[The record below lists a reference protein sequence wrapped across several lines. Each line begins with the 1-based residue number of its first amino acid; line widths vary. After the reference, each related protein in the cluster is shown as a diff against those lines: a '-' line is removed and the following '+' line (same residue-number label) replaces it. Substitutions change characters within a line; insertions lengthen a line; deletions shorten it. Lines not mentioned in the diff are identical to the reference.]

1 MSGDFRMGYR
11 QGFRATWSEQLAC
24 FLGDWDFIKTERWHS
39 SLLPKH
45 NLQGMQKESSSNAHR
60 AMSNHRTLSNPLLAV
75 FPPWSMGHVLCKL
88 PQQERDY
95 GATQVSLPT
104 TYSLSDNKVT
114 TERTA
119 KTHIQEE
126 QDIYRWNVSV
136 QFFTKNET
144 YVHTW
149 AMVYEGQKSIDSR
162 WWVES

>member
-1 MSGDFRMGYR
+1 MEAKFLNMSGDFRMGYR

-24 FLGDWDFIKTERWHS
+24 FLGD
-39 SLLPKH
+39 
-45 NLQGMQKESSSNAHR
+45 
-60 AMSNHRTLSNPLLAV
+60 
-75 FPPWSMGHVLCKL
+75 CKL

-126 QDIYRWNVSV
+126 QDIYR
-136 QFFTKNET
+136 
-144 YVHTW
+144 
-149 AMVYEGQKSIDSR
+149 
-162 WWVES
+162 